1 MVNNTNGE
9 LGIPPVNL
17 DMYSDMKNAHDHY
30 KVYVNGDFVGDKTIL
45 AQNEDIFDIENYL
58 SQQGFAD
65 FSTELDGDHFIIS
78 TENPADAQAMKDALS
93 VYLQIR

>member
-30 KVYVNGDFVGDKTIL
+30 EVYVNGDFVGDKTIL